1 MQVLVVKEAEE
12 IAAGLGELTADL
24 AASLGRAPE
33 AGAEARSAYWDALVA
48 GEWPLV
54 GAESDVDGG
63 LSDVD
68 LCHVAEQW
76 GRVALPV
83 PFLPTVLARRWGF
96 ADGATGIAVTY
107 AVPAP
112 GGGSLVPFADWPGI
126 RVLGWSGDPVVA
138 GPVDRWAPTFPVST
152 VDRPPSLTDE
162 QLSTARVVGVAEAI
176 GTAARALDDGV
187 GHALTRQQ
195 FGRPIGSFQ
204 AVQHHLADSHRD
216 VEIGRSLVLTALQA
230 QDPDLVRPAVTE
242 GFMRARAVVERSIQV
257 YGGMGF
263 TWEVDL
269 HYRLR
274 HVIALADTLDP
285 AVARGAAS

>member
-1 MQVLVVKEAEE
+1 MQVLVTKEAEE

-24 AASLGRAPE
+24 AASRGRAP
-33 AGAEARSAYWDALVA
+33 GADAAARSAYWDGLAA

-54 GAESDVDGG
+54 GAGSEADGG

-83 PFLPTVLARRWGF
+83 PFMATVLARRWGF
-96 ADGATGIAVTY
+96 ADEAAAAAVTY
-107 AVPAP
+107 ALPAP

-126 RVLGWSGDPVVA
+126 RVLGWSDPPVVA

-152 VDRPPSLTDE
+152 VDRPPSLTGD
-162 QLSTARVVGVAEAI
+162 QLAATRVVGVAEAI

-216 VEIGRSLVLTALQA
+216 VEIGRSLVLTALQTD
-230 QDPDLVRPAVTE
+230 DPDLVGPAVTE
-242 GFMRARAVVERSIQV
+242 GFARARAVVERSIQV

-274 HVIALADTLDP
+274 HVVALAEALDP
-285 AVARGAAS
+285 PVARREAA

>member
-1 MQVLVVKEAEE
+1 MQVLVAKEAEE
-12 IAAGLGELTADL
+12 IAAGLGELTGDL
-24 AASLGRAPE
+24 AESRGRAPE
-33 AGAEARSAYWDALVA
+33 ADADARTAYWDALAA

-54 GAESDVDGG
+54 GAESEADGG

-68 LCHVAEQW
+68 LCHVVEQW
-76 GRVALPV
+76 GQVALPV
-83 PFLPTVLARRWGF
+83 PFVPTVLARRWGF
-96 ADGATGIAVTY
+96 ADDAATAPVTY
-107 AVPAP
+107 ALPAP

-126 RVLGWSGDPVVA
+126 WVLGWDDIPA
-138 GPVDRWAPTFPVST
+138 TGPIDRWAPTFPVST
-152 VDRPPSLTDE
+152 VNRPSSLSPE
-162 QLSTARVVGVAEAI
+162 QLAAARVAGVAEAI
-176 GTAARALDDGV
+176 GTAARALADGI

-230 QDPDLVRPAVTE
+230 ADATLVGPAVTE
-242 GFMRARAVVERSIQV
+242 GFARARAVVERSIQV

-274 HVIALADTLDP
+274 HVVALADALDP
-285 AVARGAAS
+285 AAGRRAAA

>member
-1 MQVLVVKEAEE
+1 MQVLVAKEAEE

-24 AASLGRAPE
+24 AESRGRSFE
-33 AGAEARSAYWDALVA
+33 ADAATRAAYWDALVA

-54 GAESDVDGG
+54 GAEPEADGG
-63 LSDVD
+63 LSDLD

-83 PFLPTVLARRWGF
+83 PFVPTVLARRWGF
-96 ADGATGIAVTY
+96 ADPPTGAALTLAL
-107 AVPAP
+107 PAP
-112 GGGSLVPFADWPGI
+112 GGGSYVPFADWPGI
-126 RVLGWSGDPVVA
+126 TVSGWPGVPAA
-138 GPVDRWAPTFPVST
+138 GPVDSWAPSYPVST
-152 VDRPPSLTDE
+152 VDQPSLLTAG
-162 QLSTARVVGVAEAI
+162 QLATARAVGMAEAI
-176 GTAARALDDGV
+176 GTAARALADGI

-195 FGRPIGSFQ
+195 FTRPIGSFQ

-230 QDPDLVRPAVTE
+230 DDPGLVGPAVTE
-242 GFMRARAVVERSIQV
+242 GFARARSVVERSIQV

-274 HVIALADTLDP
+274 HVVALAGALDP
-285 AVARGAAS
+285 VTA

>member
-1 MQVLVVKEAEE
+1 MQVLVAKEAEE
-12 IAAGLGELTADL
+12 IAAGLGELTRDL
-24 AASLGRAPE
+24 ADSRGRSFE
-33 AGAEARSAYWDALVA
+33 ADVDTRSAYWDALVA

-54 GAESDVDGG
+54 GAESEADGG

-76 GRVALPV
+76 GWVALPV
-83 PFLPTVLARRWGF
+83 PFVPTVLARRWGLV
-96 ADGATGIAVTY
+96 DGPTATPATY
-107 AVPAP
+107 GLPAP
-112 GGGSLVPFADWPGI
+112 GGGSFVPFGDWPEIVG
-126 RVLGWSGDPVVA
+126 GGGGA
-138 GPVDRWAPTFPVST
+138 ANRWAPSLPVST
-152 VDRPPSLTDE
+152 VDAAATLTRE
-162 QLSTARVVGVAEAI
+162 QLATARAVGMAEAI
-176 GTAARALDDGV
+176 GTAARALADGIA
-187 GHALTRQQ
+187 HALDRKQ

-230 QDPDLVRPAVTE
+230 EDRALVGPAVTE
-242 GFMRARAVVERSIQV
+242 GFARARTVVERSIQV

-274 HVIALADTLDP
+274 HVITLTDALDP
-285 AVARGAAS
+285 AAA

>member
-1 MQVLVVKEAEE
+1 MQVLVAKEAEE

-24 AASLGRAPE
+24 AESRGRSFE
-33 AGAEARSAYWDALVA
+33 ADAAARSAYWDALVA

-54 GAESDVDGG
+54 GAEAEADGG

-68 LCHVAEQW
+68 LCHVVEQW
-76 GRVALPV
+76 GRVSLPV
-83 PFLPTVLARRWGF
+83 PFVSTVLARRWGF
-96 ADGATGIAVTY
+96 AHAATGAAVTL

-112 GGGSLVPFADWPGI
+112 GGGSSVPFADWPGVT
-126 RVLGWSGDPVVA
+126 VLGWDPA
-138 GPVDRWAPTFPVST
+138 PASGPVDGWAPTYPVST
-152 VDRPPSLTDE
+152 VDRPSPLTAE
-162 QLSTARVVGVAEAI
+162 QLATARVVGVAEAI
-176 GTAARALDDGV
+176 GTAARALADGI

-195 FGRPIGSFQ
+195 FNRPIGSFQ

-216 VEIGRSLVLTALQA
+216 VEVGRSLVLTALQA
-230 QDPDLVRPAVTE
+230 DDPALVGPAVTE
-242 GFMRARAVVERSIQV
+242 GFARARSVVERTIQV

-274 HVIALADTLDP
+274 HVVALADALDP
-285 AVARGAAS
+285 AARREAAA